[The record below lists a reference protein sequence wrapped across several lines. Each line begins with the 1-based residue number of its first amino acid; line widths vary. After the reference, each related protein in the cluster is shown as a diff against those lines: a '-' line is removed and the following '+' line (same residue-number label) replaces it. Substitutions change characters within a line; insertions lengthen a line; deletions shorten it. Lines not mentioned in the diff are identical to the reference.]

1 MEARSTKLEK
11 SMKKKSC
18 VKHGKKDNQY
28 TQYIH
33 IKKTVADSTP
43 RNKISVVG
51 SAMLQ
56 RETQGCKKI
65 FTM

>member
-1 MEARSTKLEK
+1 
-11 SMKKKSC
+11 MKKG
-18 VKHGKKDNQY
+18 VVRAAIQHGKKDNQY

-56 RETQGCKKI
+56 RETRGCKKI